1 MHATD
6 GKGVDESGE
15 TEPNS
20 EVVEHKRKTVTKVEK
35 EATTLLHCFVLHL
48 THINRGA
55 LQESL
60 LNLSS

>member
-1 MHATD
+1 ME
-6 GKGVDESGE
+6 KGLMR
-15 TEPNS
+15 
-20 EVVEHKRKTVTKVEK
+20 VVRLNQTVKLSKHKRKTVTKVEK